1 MTATPT
7 DLSKYADGQ
16 LRALSLEVV
25 NELLRRGVSIEEI
38 CKRSGAATTE
48 DLWTLGIRPAP
59 SVSLEVSP
67 DMAMYARW
75 VRADLV
81 CDIECRDFVGVLR
94 HPAWKGLRVDLDCE
108 MVHLPA

>member
-7 DLSKYADGQ
+7 DLSKYTDEQ

-48 DLWTLGIRPAP
+48 DLWKLLGFDPRQALASKSPRIWRCMRGGCAP
-59 SVSLEVSP
+59 ILSATSSAGTSL
-67 DMAMYARW
+67 AYCGILHG
-75 VRADLV
+75 RA
-81 CDIECRDFVGVLR
+81 
-94 HPAWKGLRVDLDCE
+94 
-108 MVHLPA
+108 